1 MNLIKA
7 ETPWTTSGFSE
18 FQIKGE
24 EPTEAELAN
33 IHSLVKKIASE
44 RLSQPLSRERAE
56 GLPDLEALSAQREAR
71 RKKRRE
77 ARAQLPGQEGST
89 SFVPDH
95 KGEVQNAWF
104 HFKYGRADDN
114 EERESR
120 LTESFGPGTFK
131 NVGGNQYALLLDK
144 IDPQIK
150 EDHGLPDSGTILVNR
165 PGLSGYDVAAWFGGE
180 ALPLGVALGVG
191 VLTGGTGIIPSML
204 FMAAAGAGG
213 KALDELAVEKLEGH
227 QHQSDEEIYGD
238 IAKFGL
244 FYGLGEGVGRTL
256 FGVGRYLLKG
266 KGPVVDPV
274 VVDAFKKQ
282 GFSNKEAKTLAREQ
296 AKGLY
301 REAIKEGARPT
312 VRTVSGKAITG
323 RIQAIY
329 EGIFPNN
336 AAAEKNFRY
345 VRERLNMLDDEGV
358 SREASKRILNDV
370 SAHINKTINA
380 YMKDANVD
388 EASAL
393 AYRHLEKVIENEF
406 RLIRDFYNPIEGVT
420 TTWLHALSDA
430 GRLFDQDSAWLYQK
444 AENFFSQ
451 VVDPQTGQN
460 LVNFSPKIIT
470 KAIRGVRDDTRMAK
484 DVSGDLFN
492 SNFFKKM
499 LARKENFSFKELMSL
514 RSALQLTGKDPSLM
528 PAIDDRH
535 IGKII
540 ESINKTIDDK
550 LGYLNEFKVN
560 NKYPPGFN
568 KETAALFAKGLHAR
582 KDADKFYSDGMEKF
596 TAFSTEK
603 LFKDIKTGV
612 TVADKDVLDA
622 IVTPGSADKLKF
634 FLDRVTPSTSKAGL
648 LAGTNERV
656 FLQAA
661 AFAKQGQI
669 KQANEVLANA
679 GLTEEVIKRIPDFVE
694 NLPRNDAYRVL
705 LTEQFEETLETF
717 GRYAAQRANP
727 EKFKHAARD
736 RLAAEWLKQAERSS
750 LKNGVFSGPS
760 FATKF
765 DNLDQE
771 MQNLLFGDTKAAAI
785 RELSR
790 DYYRMGFNNKRFIEE
805 ATTPIQTAEGAA
817 VRAGAEDIVGGRT
830 LVDEIS
836 NLQQVA
842 KTAMEQSE
850 DEFFQAVAKG
860 NLSNADQVVT
870 AVLKNPKYYDRIKNE
885 FGDIELDVPMGF
897 KDMAMARIMEVA
909 FPEGIVGEPG
919 LDRVATGAWAPA
931 MKKAITTLNSNG
943 ALSKILGQDTIDDL
957 LKLSRIGE
965 GISNKAL
972 KSQAALAPAAFAAG
986 AFIRFMTNPLAF
998 AGEAASI
1005 YTMGRIM
1012 RQKWFLNSLLKP
1024 NLRAGFWGISR
1035 KGKMPVLTRGGR
1047 RMYQRAVEQGIDIN
1061 LPPFMGLKQGP
1072 MMMELRERV
1081 AQEARMIGAAMGR
1094 DITSASGEQYD
1105 RAIEEYGPVVE
1116 ETIQSALPKMQSASD
1131 IVPKG
1136 FLGIGGERPTSV
1148 SEAFTGPRSAIGRAR
1163 EVLAGEEWEKLY
1175 GTK

>member
-1 MNLIKA
+1 MNLIKV
-7 ETPWTTSGFSE
+7 ETPWTESGFSE
-18 FQIKGE
+18 FEIRGE
-24 EPTEAELAN
+24 KPTEKELGD
-33 IHSLVKKIASE
+33 ISSLVKEIAREKLAQSLPQE
-44 RLSQPLSRERAE
+44 RES
-56 GLPDLEALSAQREAR
+56 GLPNLEALSAQRQAR
-71 RKKRRE
+71 RKQRRK
-77 ARAQLPGQEGST
+77 ARAQLSGQEGST

-131 NVGGNQYALLLDK
+131 NVGGNQYALLLDN

-150 EDHGLPDSGTILVNR
+150 EDHGLPEEGTIMVNQ
-165 PGLSGYDVAAWFGGE
+165 PGFSGYDVATFFGEE
-180 ALPLGVALGVG
+180 ALPLGMALGVG

-213 KALDELAVEKLEGH
+213 KAIDELIVEKAEGH
-227 QHQSDEEIYGD
+227 QKQTDEEIYGD
-238 IAKFGL
+238 IGKWGL
-244 FYGLGEGVGRTL
+244 YYGLGEGVGRAL
-256 FGVGRYLLKG
+256 FGIGRYLLKG

-274 VVDAFKKQ
+274 AVDAFKRQ
-282 GFSNKEAKTLAREQ
+282 GFSNKQAAILAREKS
-296 AKGLY
+296 KGLY

-312 VRTVSGKAITG
+312 IRTISGKAITG

-345 VRERLNMLDDEGV
+345 VRERLNMLDDDGV
-358 SREASKRILNDV
+358 SVGASKRILDDV
-370 SAHINKTINA
+370 SAQISKNINA
-380 YMKDANVD
+380 YMKEANVD
-388 EASAL
+388 EASKL

-406 RLIRDFYNPIEGVT
+406 RLIRDFYNPTEGVT
-420 TTWLHALSDA
+420 TTWLQALSDA
-430 GRLFDQDSAWLYQK
+430 GRLFDQDSAWLYRK
-444 AENFFSQ
+444 ADDLFDQ
-451 VVDPQTGQN
+451 VVDSRGQS
-460 LVNFSPKIIT
+460 LVRFSPELIK
-470 KAIRGVRDDTRMAK
+470 KAVTEVRDDTRMAK
-484 DVSGDLFN
+484 DISGDLFN
-492 SNFFKKM
+492 SSFFKKM
-499 LARKENFSFKELMSL
+499 LGREEDFSFKELMSL

-528 PAIDDRH
+528 PAVSDRH

-540 ESINKTIDDK
+540 KSINKTVDDK

-560 NKYPPGFN
+560 NKYPPGFD

-582 KDADKFYSDGMEKF
+582 KQADKFYSEGMEKF

-612 TVADKDVLDA
+612 TVADKDVLEA

-765 DNLDQE
+765 DGLDLE

-785 RELSR
+785 RELTR
-790 DYYRMGFNNKRFIEE
+790 DYYRMGFNNKRFVEE
-805 ATTPIQTAEGAA
+805 AAAPIQTAEGAA
-817 VRAGAEDIVGGRT
+817 LRAGAEDIVGGRT
-830 LVDEIS
+830 LADEIS

-842 KTAMEQSE
+842 KTALEQSE

-860 NLSNADQVVT
+860 NLSNADEVVT
-870 AVLKNPKYYDRIKNE
+870 AVLKNPKYYERIKNE
-885 FGDIELDVPMGF
+885 FGETELDVPMGF
-897 KDMAMARIMEVA
+897 KDMTMARIMEVA

-986 AFIRFMTNPLAF
+986 AFVRFLTNPLAF

-1005 YTMGRIM
+1005 YTVGRIM

-1024 NLRAGFWGISR
+1024 NLRAGFWGVTR

-1072 MMMELRERV
+1072 ALLELRERV
-1081 AQEARMIGAAMGR
+1081 AQEARMIAAAMGI
-1094 DITSASGEQYD
+1094 DVTSASGEQLD
-1105 RAIEEYGPVVE
+1105 RAIEEYGPVIEKAAQV
-1116 ETIQSALPKMQSASD
+1116 ALPKLQGVASV
-1131 IVPKG
+1131 VPEG
-1136 FLGIGGERPTSV
+1136 LFGIGGERPGSV
-1148 SEAFTGPRSAIGRAR
+1148 SEALTGPRSAVGRAK
-1163 EVLAGEEWEKLY
+1163 EVLAAEELQKLY
-1175 GTK
+1175 GTQ